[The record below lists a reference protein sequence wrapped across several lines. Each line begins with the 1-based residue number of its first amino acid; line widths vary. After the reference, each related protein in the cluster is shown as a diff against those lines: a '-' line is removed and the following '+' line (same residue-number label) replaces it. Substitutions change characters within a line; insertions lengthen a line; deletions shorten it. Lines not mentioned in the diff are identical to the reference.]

1 MFFYAKIK
9 WGQVATDRSFTPLHW
24 WRDFAIFCGNVRTL
38 VGKPLDPVML
48 PPKLIV
54 SLHLTWMGPNLSIR
68 FGPGKG
74 AKMWWKFT
82 VTIHHQKI
90 TISLCSFSSFHNVN
104 HHHKICQISA
114 LCAFKEW
121 LHNLEFIRHTIW
133 QKSTCYH
140 DFDYLKFSLDYIST
154 DLRKLD

>member
-1 MFFYAKIK
+1 M
-9 WGQVATDRSFTPLHW
+9 P
-24 WRDFAIFCGNVRTL
+24 
-38 VGKPLDPVML
+38 

-82 VTIHHQKI
+82 VTIHHQEI

-104 HHHKICQISA
+104 HHKICQIWEYWAGEYTLKLTWSLFRICKYFIIQRVNVLHQSFTILSWIFEVRFRIFLLNNNWHA
-114 LCAFKEW
+114 MTICYYKCACILLNSMYF
-121 LHNLEFIRHTIW
+121 EFI
-133 QKSTCYH
+133 Y
-140 DFDYLKFSLDYIST
+140 DYLHCTTFQTY
-154 DLRKLD
+154 RK